1 MYETDDYTI
10 CAERL
15 YPKEAKRIMNIFLK
29 QATRRPLFT
38 TLLVLL
44 LSFSVLLSCIGYSAW
59 ESAKTQK
66 SEISNGYT
74 TIAIPIEPDL
84 SNLSPEEIATALQN
98 RVFADNAAQEA
109 PQITMV
115 DRRCLLSAHIAGSR
129 SLSSSSIDP
138 SEYNTAFDGECY
150 SLAVFA
156 LRCSGI
162 REQPTEGMFLYD
174 ATFSV
179 EEIICLSDAYNT
191 FPKPDSVHI
200 YSDVRESNGAAP
212 FEKGKTYLVFGQYQ
226 DHRVVR
232 SADGHD
238 QVKNENRYIVPFP
251 EINSNFYGEPSSL
264 ELGSYNGL
272 DYHFPAA
279 GQLPWVC
286 EYTGSVTDYLNS
298 DAASTWREDIV
309 PLCQLNYESAAVILT
324 DRAESMYSFNTGDEA
339 LLSGRF
345 FTGEEYTNGD
355 DVCVI
360 SAAYAEQN
368 GLRLGD
374 MIQLDYYD
382 SGFGEYNN
390 GATANSMLA
399 AEDPGPYRQ
408 RYYMSL
414 DDAIG
419 VCKNYTVIGIY
430 TGARFAFGAY
440 QLNADTILVPK
451 ASVPNAQNYETRA
464 NSLLNTFVLKNGS
477 AKEFE
482 KYMEQQNL
490 AGQFLYFDQDFSSM
504 QESLD
509 ALETNAMRLMMVG
522 IGVFLLTS
530 ALFLFLNFR
539 RMNLTIR
546 GVRLLGRS
554 SKAVFREI
562 IMALIPLETL
572 AVLFG
577 TCAAIALFDVVTRNL
592 LSSAL
597 TLRPE
602 AMAVSAVT
610 AFVFLMVSTMIST
623 AIFANRKLMKAK

>member
-1 MYETDDYTI
+1 
-10 CAERL
+10 
-15 YPKEAKRIMNIFLK
+15 MNIFLK

-44 LSFSVLLSCIGYSAW
+44 LSFSVLLSCTGYSAW

-66 SEISNGYT
+66 NEISNGYT

-200 YSDVRESNGAAP
+200 YSDVRESNGAVP

>member
-1 MYETDDYTI
+1 
-10 CAERL
+10 
-15 YPKEAKRIMNIFLK
+15 MNIFLK

-44 LSFSVLLSCIGYSAW
+44 LSFSVLLSCTGYSAW

-66 SEISNGYT
+66 NEISNGYT

-84 SNLSPEEIATALQN
+84 SNLSPEEITTALQN
-98 RVFADNAAQEA
+98 RVFADKAAQEA
-109 PQITMV
+109 PQITTV
-115 DRRCLLSAHIAGSR
+115 DRRCMLSAHIAGSR

-179 EEIICLSDAYNT
+179 EEIVCLSDAYNT
-191 FPKPDSVHI
+191 FPRPDSVHI
-200 YSDVRESNGAAP
+200 YSDVRESNGAVP

-232 SADGHD
+232 SADGYD

>member
-1 MYETDDYTI
+1 
-10 CAERL
+10 
-15 YPKEAKRIMNIFLK
+15 MNIFLK

-44 LSFSVLLSCIGYSAW
+44 LSFSVLLSCTGYSAW

-66 SEISNGYT
+66 NEISNGYT

-98 RVFADNAAQEA
+98 RVFADKAAQEA
-109 PQITMV
+109 PQITTV

-179 EEIICLSDAYNT
+179 EEIVCLSDAYNT

-200 YSDVRESNGAAP
+200 YSDVRESNGAVP

-232 SADGHD
+232 SADGYD

-577 TCAAIALFDVVTRNL
+577 TCAAIALFDAVTRNL

>member
-1 MYETDDYTI
+1 
-10 CAERL
+10 
-15 YPKEAKRIMNIFLK
+15 MNIFLK

-44 LSFSVLLSCIGYSAW
+44 LSFSVLLSCTGYSAW

-66 SEISNGYT
+66 NEISNGYT

-84 SNLSPEEIATALQN
+84 SNLSPEELATALQN
-98 RVFADNAAQEA
+98 RVFADKAAQEA
-109 PQITMV
+109 PQITTV

-179 EEIICLSDAYNT
+179 EEIVCLSDAYNT
-191 FPKPDSVHI
+191 FPRPDSVHI
-200 YSDVRESNGAAP
+200 YSDVRESNGAVP

-232 SADGHD
+232 SADGYD

-509 ALETNAMRLMMVG
+509 AIETNAMRLMMVG

>member
-1 MYETDDYTI
+1 
-10 CAERL
+10 
-15 YPKEAKRIMNIFLK
+15 MNIFLK

-44 LSFSVLLSCIGYSAW
+44 LSFSVLLSCTGYSAW

-66 SEISNGYT
+66 NEISNGYT

-179 EEIICLSDAYNT
+179 EEIVCLSDAYNT
-191 FPKPDSVHI
+191 FPRPDSVHI
-200 YSDVRESNGAAP
+200 YSDVRESNGAVP

-232 SADGHD
+232 SADGYD
-238 QVKNENRYIVPFP
+238 QVKNENRYLVPFP

-509 ALETNAMRLMMVG
+509 ALETNAMRLMMVC

>member
-1 MYETDDYTI
+1 
-10 CAERL
+10 
-15 YPKEAKRIMNIFLK
+15 MNIFLK

-44 LSFSVLLSCIGYSAW
+44 LSFSVLLSCTGYSAW

-66 SEISNGYT
+66 NEISNGYT

-84 SNLSPEEIATALQN
+84 SNLSPEEITTALQN
-98 RVFADNAAQEA
+98 RVFADKAAQEA
-109 PQITMV
+109 PQITTV

-179 EEIICLSDAYNT
+179 EEIICLSDAYST

-200 YSDVRESNGAAP
+200 YSDVRESNGAVP

-232 SADGHD
+232 SADGYD

>member
-1 MYETDDYTI
+1 
-10 CAERL
+10 
-15 YPKEAKRIMNIFLK
+15 MNIFLK

-44 LSFSVLLSCIGYSAW
+44 LSFSVLLSCTGYSAW

-66 SEISNGYT
+66 NEISNGYT

-98 RVFADNAAQEA
+98 RVFADKAAQEA
-109 PQITMV
+109 PQITTV

-179 EEIICLSDAYNT
+179 EEIVCLSDAYNT

-200 YSDVRESNGAAP
+200 YSDVRESNGAVP

-232 SADGHD
+232 SADGYD

>member
-1 MYETDDYTI
+1 
-10 CAERL
+10 
-15 YPKEAKRIMNIFLK
+15 MNIFLK

-84 SNLSPEEIATALQN
+84 SNLSPEEIGTALQN

-162 REQPTEGMFLYD
+162 RELPTEGMFLYD

-179 EEIICLSDAYNT
+179 EEIVCLSDAYNT
-191 FPKPDSVHI
+191 FPRPDSVHI
-200 YSDVRESNGAAP
+200 YSDVRESNGAVP

-232 SADGHD
+232 SADGYD

-279 GQLPWVC
+279 GQLPWAC

-577 TCAAIALFDVVTRNL
+577 TCATIALFDVVTRNL

>member
-1 MYETDDYTI
+1 
-10 CAERL
+10 
-15 YPKEAKRIMNIFLK
+15 MNIFLK

-44 LSFSVLLSCIGYSAW
+44 LSFSVLLSCTGYSAW

-66 SEISNGYT
+66 NEISNGYT
-74 TIAIPIEPDL
+74 TIAIPIEPNL
-84 SNLSPEEIATALQN
+84 SNLSPEEITTALQN
-98 RVFADNAAQEA
+98 RVFADKAAQEA

-200 YSDVRESNGAAP
+200 YSDVRESNGAVP

-232 SADGHD
+232 SADGYD

-597 TLRPE
+597 ALRPE
-602 AMAVSAVT
+602 AMAASAVT

>member
-1 MYETDDYTI
+1 
-10 CAERL
+10 
-15 YPKEAKRIMNIFLK
+15 MNIFLK

-44 LSFSVLLSCIGYSAW
+44 LSFSVLLSCTGYSAW

-66 SEISNGYT
+66 NEISNGYT

-84 SNLSPEEIATALQN
+84 SNLSPEEITTALQN
-98 RVFADNAAQEA
+98 RVFADKAAQEA
-109 PQITMV
+109 PQITTV

-200 YSDVRESNGAAP
+200 YSDVRESNGAVP

-232 SADGHD
+232 SADGYD

-539 RMNLTIR
+539 RMNLTNR

>member
-1 MYETDDYTI
+1 
-10 CAERL
+10 
-15 YPKEAKRIMNIFLK
+15 MNIFLK

-84 SNLSPEEIATALQN
+84 SNLSPEEITTALQN
-98 RVFADNAAQEA
+98 RVFADKAAQEA
-109 PQITMV
+109 PQITTV
-115 DRRCLLSAHIAGSR
+115 DRRCLLSAHTAGSR

-179 EEIICLSDAYNT
+179 EEIVCLSDAYNT
-191 FPKPDSVHI
+191 FPRPDSVHI
-200 YSDVRESNGAAP
+200 YSDVRESNGAVP

-232 SADGHD
+232 SADGYD

>member
-1 MYETDDYTI
+1 
-10 CAERL
+10 
-15 YPKEAKRIMNIFLK
+15 MNIFLK

-44 LSFSVLLSCIGYSAW
+44 LSFSVLLSCTGYSAW

-66 SEISNGYT
+66 NEISNGYT

-84 SNLSPEEIATALQN
+84 SNLSPEEITTALQN
-98 RVFADNAAQEA
+98 RVFADKAAQEA
-109 PQITMV
+109 PQITTV

-200 YSDVRESNGAAP
+200 YSDVRESNGAVP

-232 SADGHD
+232 SADGYD

-355 DVCVI
+355 GVCVI

>member
-1 MYETDDYTI
+1 
-10 CAERL
+10 
-15 YPKEAKRIMNIFLK
+15 MNIFLK

-162 REQPTEGMFLYD
+162 RELPTEGMFLYD

-179 EEIICLSDAYNT
+179 EEIVCLSDAYNT
-191 FPKPDSVHI
+191 FPRPDSVHI
-200 YSDVRESNGAAP
+200 YSDVRESNGAVP

-232 SADGHD
+232 SADGYD

>member
-1 MYETDDYTI
+1 
-10 CAERL
+10 
-15 YPKEAKRIMNIFLK
+15 MNIFLK

-44 LSFSVLLSCIGYSAW
+44 LSFSVLLSCTGYSAW

-66 SEISNGYT
+66 NEISNGYT

-84 SNLSPEEIATALQN
+84 SNLSPEEITTALQN
-98 RVFADNAAQEA
+98 RVFADKAAQEA
-109 PQITMV
+109 PQITTV

-200 YSDVRESNGAAP
+200 YSDVRESNGAVP

-232 SADGHD
+232 SADGYD

-597 TLRPE
+597 ALRPE
-602 AMAVSAVT
+602 AMAASAVT

>member
-1 MYETDDYTI
+1 
-10 CAERL
+10 
-15 YPKEAKRIMNIFLK
+15 MNIFLK

-44 LSFSVLLSCIGYSAW
+44 LSFSVLLSCTGYSAW

-66 SEISNGYT
+66 NEISNGYT

-84 SNLSPEEIATALQN
+84 SNLSPEEITTALQN
-98 RVFADNAAQEA
+98 RVFADKAAQEA
-109 PQITMV
+109 PQITTV

-200 YSDVRESNGAAP
+200 YSDVRESNGAVP

-232 SADGHD
+232 SADGYD

-345 FTGEEYTNGD
+345 FTDEEYINGD

>member
-1 MYETDDYTI
+1 
-10 CAERL
+10 
-15 YPKEAKRIMNIFLK
+15 MNIFLK

-44 LSFSVLLSCIGYSAW
+44 LSFSVLLSCTGYSAW

-66 SEISNGYT
+66 NEISNGYT

-98 RVFADNAAQEA
+98 RVFADKAAQEA
-109 PQITMV
+109 PQITTV

-200 YSDVRESNGAAP
+200 YSDVRESNGAVP
-212 FEKGKTYLVFGQYQ
+212 FEKGKIYLVFGQYQ
-226 DHRVVR
+226 DYRVVR
-232 SADGHD
+232 SADGYD

-272 DYHFPAA
+272 DYHFPVV

-298 DAASTWREDIV
+298 DAASTWREDII

-324 DRAESMYSFNTGDEA
+324 NRAESMYSFNTGDEA

-345 FTGEEYTNGD
+345 FTDEEYINGD

-408 RYYMSL
+408 RYYMSP

-464 NSLLNTFVLKNGS
+464 NPLLNTFVLKNGS

-490 AGQFLYFDQDFSSM
+490 AGQFLYFDQNFSSM
-504 QESLD
+504 QESLE
-509 ALETNAMRLMMVG
+509 ALETNAMRLMIVG

-577 TCAAIALFDVVTRNL
+577 TCAAIALFDAVTRNL

-602 AMAVSAVT
+602 AMAASAVT
-610 AFVFLMVSTMIST
+610 AFVFLMVSTIIST

>member
-1 MYETDDYTI
+1 
-10 CAERL
+10 
-15 YPKEAKRIMNIFLK
+15 MNIFLK

-44 LSFSVLLSCIGYSAW
+44 LSFSVLLSCTGYSAW

-66 SEISNGYT
+66 NEISNGYT

-84 SNLSPEEIATALQN
+84 SNLSPEEITTALQN
-98 RVFADNAAQEA
+98 RVFADKAAQEA
-109 PQITMV
+109 PQITTV

-200 YSDVRESNGAAP
+200 YSDVRESNGAVP

-232 SADGHD
+232 SADGYD

-264 ELGSYNGL
+264 ELGSYTGL

>member
-1 MYETDDYTI
+1 
-10 CAERL
+10 
-15 YPKEAKRIMNIFLK
+15 MNIFLK

-179 EEIICLSDAYNT
+179 EEFVCLSDAYNT
-191 FPKPDSVHI
+191 FPRPDSVHI
-200 YSDVRESNGAAP
+200 YSDVRESNGAVP

-232 SADGHD
+232 SADGYD

-440 QLNADTILVPK
+440 QLNADTILAPK

-482 KYMEQQNL
+482 QYMEQQNL

>member
-1 MYETDDYTI
+1 
-10 CAERL
+10 
-15 YPKEAKRIMNIFLK
+15 MNIFLK

-162 REQPTEGMFLYD
+162 REPPTEGMFLYD

-179 EEIICLSDAYNT
+179 EEIVCLSDAYNT
-191 FPKPDSVHI
+191 FPRPDSVHI
-200 YSDVRESNGAAP
+200 YSDVRESNGAVP

-232 SADGHD
+232 SADGYD

>member
-1 MYETDDYTI
+1 
-10 CAERL
+10 
-15 YPKEAKRIMNIFLK
+15 MNIFLK

-44 LSFSVLLSCIGYSAW
+44 LSFSVLLSCTGYSAW

-66 SEISNGYT
+66 NEISNGYT
-74 TIAIPIEPDL
+74 TIAIPIEADL
-84 SNLSPEEIATALQN
+84 SNLSPEEITTALQN
-98 RVFADNAAQEA
+98 RVFADKAAQEA
-109 PQITMV
+109 PQITTV

-200 YSDVRESNGAAP
+200 YSDVRESNGAVP

-232 SADGHD
+232 SADGYD

>member
-1 MYETDDYTI
+1 
-10 CAERL
+10 
-15 YPKEAKRIMNIFLK
+15 MNIFLK

-174 ATFSV
+174 GTFSV
-179 EEIICLSDAYNT
+179 EEIVCLSDAYNT
-191 FPKPDSVHI
+191 FPRPDSVHI

>member
-1 MYETDDYTI
+1 
-10 CAERL
+10 
-15 YPKEAKRIMNIFLK
+15 MNIFLK

-138 SEYNTAFDGECY
+138 SEYDTAFDGECY

-179 EEIICLSDAYNT
+179 EEIVCLSDAYST

-200 YSDVRESNGAAP
+200 YSNVRESNGAAP

-226 DHRVVR
+226 DYRVVR
-232 SADGHD
+232 SADGYD

-264 ELGSYNGL
+264 ELGSNNGL
-272 DYHFPAA
+272 DYYFPVA
-279 GQLPWVC
+279 GRLPWVC

-324 DRAESMYSFNTGDEA
+324 DRAESMYSFNTGDAA

-368 GLRLGD
+368 GLQLGD

-408 RYYMSL
+408 RYYMSP

>member
-1 MYETDDYTI
+1 
-10 CAERL
+10 
-15 YPKEAKRIMNIFLK
+15 MNIFLK

-44 LSFSVLLSCIGYSAW
+44 LSFSVLLSCTGYSAW

-66 SEISNGYT
+66 NEISNGYT

-84 SNLSPEEIATALQN
+84 SNLSPEEITTALQN
-98 RVFADNAAQEA
+98 RVFADKAAQEA
-109 PQITMV
+109 PQITTV

-200 YSDVRESNGAAP
+200 YSDVRESNGAVP

-232 SADGHD
+232 SADGYD

-272 DYHFPAA
+272 DYHFLAV

-339 LLSGRF
+339 LLSGRL

>member
-1 MYETDDYTI
+1 
-10 CAERL
+10 
-15 YPKEAKRIMNIFLK
+15 MNIFLK

-44 LSFSVLLSCIGYSAW
+44 LSFSVLLSCTGYSAW

-66 SEISNGYT
+66 KEISNGYT

-84 SNLSPEEIATALQN
+84 SNLSPEELATALQN
-98 RVFADNAAQEA
+98 RVFADKAAQEA
-109 PQITMV
+109 PQITTV
-115 DRRCLLSAHIAGSR
+115 DRRCLLSAHTAGSR

-179 EEIICLSDAYNT
+179 EEIICLSDAYST

-200 YSDVRESNGAAP
+200 YSDVRESNGAVP

-226 DHRVVR
+226 DYRVVR
-232 SADGHD
+232 SADGYD

-272 DYHFPAA
+272 DYHFPVV

-345 FTGEEYTNGD
+345 FTDEEYINGD

>member
-1 MYETDDYTI
+1 
-10 CAERL
+10 
-15 YPKEAKRIMNIFLK
+15 MNIFLK

-179 EEIICLSDAYNT
+179 EEIVCLSDAYNT
-191 FPKPDSVHI
+191 FPRPDSVHI

-232 SADGHD
+232 SADGYD

-509 ALETNAMRLMMVG
+509 AIETNAMRLMMVG

>member
-1 MYETDDYTI
+1 
-10 CAERL
+10 
-15 YPKEAKRIMNIFLK
+15 MNIFLK

-44 LSFSVLLSCIGYSAW
+44 LSFSVLLSCTGYSAW

-66 SEISNGYT
+66 NEISNGYT
-74 TIAIPIEPDL
+74 TIAIPIEPNL

-98 RVFADNAAQEA
+98 RVFADKAAQEA
-109 PQITMV
+109 PQITTV

-200 YSDVRESNGAAP
+200 YSDVRESNGAVP

-232 SADGHD
+232 SADGYD

-577 TCAAIALFDVVTRNL
+577 TCAAIALFDAVTRNL

>member
-1 MYETDDYTI
+1 MKKYSIIYADPPWRYEVYSKKGLGRSAESHYPTMELEDIRALPVGTLAADD
-10 CAERL
+10 C
-15 YPKEAKRIMNIFLK
+15 
-29 QATRRPLFT
+29 
-38 TLLVLL
+38 
-44 LSFSVLLSCIGYSAW
+44 
-59 ESAKTQK
+59 
-66 SEISNGYT
+66 
-74 TIAIPIEPDL
+74 
-84 SNLSPEEIATALQN
+84 
-98 RVFADNAAQEA
+98 VFADKAAQEA
-109 PQITMV
+109 PQITTV

-200 YSDVRESNGAAP
+200 YSDVRESNGAVP
-212 FEKGKTYLVFGQYQ
+212 FEKGKIYLVFGQYQ
-226 DHRVVR
+226 DYRVVR
-232 SADGHD
+232 SADGYD

-272 DYHFPAA
+272 DYHFPVV

-324 DRAESMYSFNTGDEA
+324 NRAESMYSFNTGDEA

-345 FTGEEYTNGD
+345 FTDEEYINGD

-408 RYYMSL
+408 RYYMSP

-482 KYMEQQNL
+482 KYMEQQSL
-490 AGQFLYFDQDFSSM
+490 AGQFLYFDQDFSAM
-504 QESLD
+504 QESLE
-509 ALETNAMRLMMVG
+509 ALETNAMRLMIVG

-577 TCAAIALFDVVTRNL
+577 TCAAIALFDAVTRNL

-602 AMAVSAVT
+602 AMAASAVT
-610 AFVFLMVSTMIST
+610 AFVFLMVSTIIST

>member
-1 MYETDDYTI
+1 
-10 CAERL
+10 
-15 YPKEAKRIMNIFLK
+15 MNIFLK

-44 LSFSVLLSCIGYSAW
+44 LSFSVLLSCTGYSAW

-66 SEISNGYT
+66 NEISNGYT

-84 SNLSPEEIATALQN
+84 SNLSPEEITTALQN
-98 RVFADNAAQEA
+98 RVFADKAAQEA
-109 PQITMV
+109 PQITTV

-200 YSDVRESNGAAP
+200 YSDVRESNGAVP

-232 SADGHD
+232 SADGYD

-477 AKEFE
+477 AKEFD

>member
-1 MYETDDYTI
+1 
-10 CAERL
+10 
-15 YPKEAKRIMNIFLK
+15 MNIFLK

-44 LSFSVLLSCIGYSAW
+44 LSFSVLLFCTGYSAW

-74 TIAIPIEPDL
+74 TIAIPIEPNL

-98 RVFADNAAQEA
+98 RVFADKAAQEA
-109 PQITMV
+109 AQITMV

-179 EEIICLSDAYNT
+179 EEIVCLSDAYST

-200 YSDVRESNGAAP
+200 YSNVRESNGAAP

-226 DHRVVR
+226 DYRVVR
-232 SADGHD
+232 SADGYD

-264 ELGSYNGL
+264 ELGSNNGL
-272 DYHFPAA
+272 DYYFPVA

-324 DRAESMYSFNTGDEA
+324 NRAESMYSFNTGDEA

-345 FTGEEYTNGD
+345 FTDEEYINGD

-408 RYYMSL
+408 RYYMSP

>member
-1 MYETDDYTI
+1 
-10 CAERL
+10 
-15 YPKEAKRIMNIFLK
+15 MNIFLK

-44 LSFSVLLSCIGYSAW
+44 LSFSVLLSCTGYSAW

-66 SEISNGYT
+66 NEISNGYT

-98 RVFADNAAQEA
+98 RVFADKAAQEA
-109 PQITMV
+109 PQITTV

-200 YSDVRESNGAAP
+200 YSDVRESNGAVP
-212 FEKGKTYLVFGQYQ
+212 FEKGKIYLVFGQYQ
-226 DHRVVR
+226 DYRVVR
-232 SADGHD
+232 SADGYD

-272 DYHFPAA
+272 DYHFPVV

-324 DRAESMYSFNTGDEA
+324 NRAESMYSFNTGDEA

-345 FTGEEYTNGD
+345 FTDEEYINGD

-408 RYYMSL
+408 RYYMSP

-490 AGQFLYFDQDFSSM
+490 AGQFLYFDQNFSSM
-504 QESLD
+504 QESLE
-509 ALETNAMRLMMVG
+509 ALETNAMRLMIVG

>member
-1 MYETDDYTI
+1 
-10 CAERL
+10 
-15 YPKEAKRIMNIFLK
+15 MNIFLK

-200 YSDVRESNGAAP
+200 YSDVRESNGAVP

-232 SADGHD
+232 SADGYD

-345 FTGEEYTNGD
+345 FKGEEYTNGD

>member
-1 MYETDDYTI
+1 
-10 CAERL
+10 
-15 YPKEAKRIMNIFLK
+15 MNIFLK

-179 EEIICLSDAYNT
+179 EEIVCLSDAYNT
-191 FPKPDSVHI
+191 FPRPDSVHI
-200 YSDVRESNGAAP
+200 YSDVRESNGAVP

-232 SADGHD
+232 SADGYD

-530 ALFLFLNFR
+530 ALFLFLSFR

>member
-1 MYETDDYTI
+1 
-10 CAERL
+10 
-15 YPKEAKRIMNIFLK
+15 MNIFLK

-200 YSDVRESNGAAP
+200 YSDVRESNGAVP

-232 SADGHD
+232 SADGYD

-577 TCAAIALFDVVTRNL
+577 TCAAIALFDAVTRNL

>member
-1 MYETDDYTI
+1 MYETDDHTI

-44 LSFSVLLSCIGYSAW
+44 LSFSVLLSCTGYSAW

-66 SEISNGYT
+66 NEISNGYT

-98 RVFADNAAQEA
+98 RVFADKAAQEA
-109 PQITMV
+109 PQITTV

-174 ATFSV
+174 ATFGV

-191 FPKPDSVHI
+191 FPRPDSVHI

-368 GLRLGD
+368 GLQLGD

-408 RYYMSL
+408 RYYMSP

-419 VCKNYTVIGIY
+419 VCKNYTIVGIY

>member
-1 MYETDDYTI
+1 
-10 CAERL
+10 
-15 YPKEAKRIMNIFLK
+15 MNIFLK

-44 LSFSVLLSCIGYSAW
+44 LSFSVLLSCTGYSAW

-66 SEISNGYT
+66 NEISNGYT

-84 SNLSPEEIATALQN
+84 SNLSPEEITTALQN
-98 RVFADNAAQEA
+98 RVFADKAAQEA
-109 PQITMV
+109 PQITTV
-115 DRRCLLSAHIAGSR
+115 DRRCLLSAHTAGSR

-179 EEIICLSDAYNT
+179 EEIICLSDAYST

-200 YSDVRESNGAAP
+200 YSDVRESNGAVP

-226 DHRVVR
+226 DYRVVR
-232 SADGHD
+232 SADGYD

-272 DYHFPAA
+272 DYHFPVV

-345 FTGEEYTNGD
+345 FTDEEYINGD
-355 DVCVI
+355 DMCVI

>member
-1 MYETDDYTI
+1 
-10 CAERL
+10 
-15 YPKEAKRIMNIFLK
+15 MNIFLK

-44 LSFSVLLSCIGYSAW
+44 LSFSVLLSCTGYSAW

-66 SEISNGYT
+66 NEISNGYT

-84 SNLSPEEIATALQN
+84 SNLSPEELATALQN
-98 RVFADNAAQEA
+98 RVFADKAAQEA
-109 PQITMV
+109 PQITTV

-191 FPKPDSVHI
+191 FPKPDSVHS
-200 YSDVRESNGAAP
+200 YSDVRESKVVVP
-212 FEKGKTYLVFGQYQ
+212 FEKVKTYLVFGQYQ

-232 SADGHD
+232 SADGYD

-490 AGQFLYFDQDFSSM
+490 AGQFLYFDQDFSSI

-562 IMALIPLETL
+562 IMALITLETL

-597 TLRPE
+597 TLRAE

>member
-1 MYETDDYTI
+1 
-10 CAERL
+10 
-15 YPKEAKRIMNIFLK
+15 MNIFLK

-38 TLLVLL
+38 TLLALL
-44 LSFSVLLSCIGYSAW
+44 LSFSVLLSCTGYSAW

-66 SEISNGYT
+66 NEISNGYT

-84 SNLSPEEIATALQN
+84 SNLSPEEITTALQN
-98 RVFADNAAQEA
+98 RVFADKAAQEA
-109 PQITMV
+109 PQITTV

-200 YSDVRESNGAAP
+200 YSDVRESNGAVP

-232 SADGHD
+232 SADGYD

>member
-1 MYETDDYTI
+1 
-10 CAERL
+10 
-15 YPKEAKRIMNIFLK
+15 MNIFLK

-44 LSFSVLLSCIGYSAW
+44 LSFSVLLSCTGYSAW

-66 SEISNGYT
+66 NEISNGYT

-84 SNLSPEEIATALQN
+84 SNLSPEEITTALQN
-98 RVFADNAAQEA
+98 RVFADKAAQEA
-109 PQITMV
+109 PQITTV

-200 YSDVRESNGAAP
+200 YSDVRESNGAVP
-212 FEKGKTYLVFGQYQ
+212 FEKDKTYLVFGQYQ

-232 SADGHD
+232 SADGYD

-602 AMAVSAVT
+602 AMAASAVT
-610 AFVFLMVSTMIST
+610 AFVFLMVSTIIST